1 MVHQRTLPQY
11 LAFLLYDFLILLIY
25 IPVTIKWGLWR
36 QFYLSNK
43 RYQRRGQRYGD
54 IAEDLVEADDW
65 FHCVSVGE
73 VVAASCVI
81 KALLQEE
88 PTRKITIT
96 TTTPTGAGRVRDIF
110 GEMVQHHYL
119 PWDLPWLINA
129 FIQALKPKRVFI
141 TEVELWPNMIM
152 KLAKRQIPVM
162 LINARMT
169 ERSAQK
175 YEQFSLLS
183 EPVFANIQHVCAQG
197 ERDFEAYQ
205 QLGFGDDRLTLT
217 QNIKFDQVTDI
228 AVSDEVAKVG
238 KSLLKRFVIVA
249 GSTHPGEEE
258 HWLEVLEQCNIDDV
272 LLVLV
277 PRHPE
282 RFDKVV
288 NLLRDREIP
297 FQRWSDYSDL
307 ADATQVLLVDAMG
320 ILSPLYHCA
329 DVAFVGGSIADRGGH
344 NALEPA
350 FFAVP
355 ILMGEHRYN
364 NPVIC
369 ATLEQAGALCLTTS
383 VEQSVERICQWYH
396 DPQARLQ
403 AGQSGEQVLHANRGA
418 LFKTLEVIR
427 EKAQ

>member
-1 MVHQRTLPQY
+1 MAHQRTLSQY
-11 LAFLLYDFLILLIY
+11 VAFLLYDFLLLLIY

-54 IAEDLVEADDW
+54 IAEDLIEADDW

-81 KALLQEE
+81 KALLQED
-88 PTRKITIT
+88 PTRNITIT

-110 GEMVQHHYL
+110 GEAVQHHYL

-129 FIQALKPKRVFI
+129 FIKALKPKRVFI

-152 KLAKRQIPVM
+152 KLAKRNIPVM

-175 YEQFSLLS
+175 YAQFSLLS
-183 EPVFANIQHVCAQG
+183 KPVFAHIQHVCAQG
-197 ERDFEAYQ
+197 QRDYDAYQ
-205 QLGFGDDRLTLT
+205 TLGFGSERLTLT
-217 QNIKFDQVTDI
+217 HNIKFDQVSDI
-228 AVSDEVAKVG
+228 VVSNEVAHIG
-238 KSLLKRFVIVA
+238 HTLSERFVIVA
-249 GSTHPGEEE
+249 GSTHLGEEE
-258 HWLEVLEQCNIDDV
+258 HWLDVLEQCNIDDV

-282 RFDKVV
+282 RFDKVA
-288 NLLRDREIP
+288 NLLCEREVR
-297 FQRWSDYSDL
+297 FQRWSEYSDL
-307 ADATQVLLVDAMG
+307 DETTQVLLVDAMG
-320 ILSPLYHCA
+320 VLSPLYHCA

-355 ILMGEHRYN
+355 IMMGEHRYN

-369 ATLEQAGALCLTTS
+369 ATLEQAGALYLTTS
-383 VEQSVERICQWYH
+383 VEQSIEKICQWYD
-396 DPQARLQ
+396 DPAMRARD
-403 AGQSGEQVLHANRGA
+403 GQSGEQVLHDNRGA
-418 LFKTLEVIR
+418 LAKTLNLIR
-427 EKAQ
+427 GQT

>member
-1 MVHQRTLPQY
+1 MAHQRTLPQY
-11 LAFLLYDFLILLIY
+11 LAFLLYDFLLLLIY

-96 TTTPTGAGRVRDIF
+96 TSTPTGAGRVRDIF
-110 GEMVQHHYL
+110 GETVQHHYL

-129 FIQALKPKRVFI
+129 LILALNPKRVFI

-152 KLAKRQIPVM
+152 KLAKHQIPIM

-175 YEQFSLLS
+175 YAQFSLLS
-183 EPVFANIQHVCAQG
+183 EPVFAKIQHVCAQG

-238 KSLLKRFVIVA
+238 KSLVKRFVIVA

-288 NLLRDREIP
+288 SLLRDREIP

-320 ILSPLYHCA
+320 VLSPLYHCA
-329 DVAFVGGSIADRGGH
+329 DVAFVGGSIAERGGH

-369 ATLEQAGALCLTTS
+369 AMLEQAGALYLTTS
-383 VEQSVERICQWYH
+383 VEQSVERICQWYD
-396 DPQARLQ
+396 DPQARIH

-418 LFKTLEVIR
+418 LSKTLEVIR

>member
-1 MVHQRTLPQY
+1 MAHQRTLSQY
-11 LAFLLYDFLILLIY
+11 VAFLLYDFLLLLIY

-54 IAEDLVEADDW
+54 IAEDLIEADDW

-81 KALLQEE
+81 KALLQED
-88 PTRKITIT
+88 PTRNITIT

-110 GEMVQHHYL
+110 GEAVQHHYL

-129 FIQALKPKRVFI
+129 FIKALKPKRVFI

-152 KLAKRQIPVM
+152 KLAKRNIPVM

-175 YEQFSLLS
+175 YAQFSLLS
-183 EPVFANIQHVCAQG
+183 KPVFAHIQHVCAQG
-197 ERDFEAYQ
+197 QRDYDAYQ
-205 QLGFGDDRLTLT
+205 TLGFGNERLTLT
-217 QNIKFDQVTDI
+217 HNIKFDQVTDI
-228 AVSDEVAKVG
+228 AVSNEVAHIG
-238 KSLLKRFVIVA
+238 HTLSKRFVIVA
-249 GSTHPGEEE
+249 GSTHLGEEE
-258 HWLEVLEQCNIDDV
+258 HWLDVLEQCNIDDA

-282 RFDKVV
+282 RFDKVA
-288 NLLRDREIP
+288 NLLCEREVR
-297 FQRWSDYSDL
+297 FQRWSEYSDL
-307 ADATQVLLVDAMG
+307 EETTQVLLVDAMG
-320 ILSPLYHCA
+320 VLSPLYHCA

-355 ILMGEHRYN
+355 IMMGEHRYN

-369 ATLEQAGALCLTTS
+369 ATLEQAGALYLTTS
-383 VEQSVERICQWYH
+383 VEQSIEKICQWYD
-396 DPQARLQ
+396 DPAMRARD
-403 AGQSGEQVLHANRGA
+403 GQSGEQVLHDNRGA
-418 LFKTLEVIR
+418 LAKTLNLIR
-427 EKAQ
+427 GQIE

>member
-1 MVHQRTLPQY
+1 MAQSRTLSQY
-11 LAFLLYDFLILLIY
+11 LAFLLYDFLLLLAY
-25 IPVTIKWGLWR
+25 IPMTIKWGLWR

-54 IAEDLVEADDW
+54 IAEDLVAADDW

-81 KALLQEE
+81 KALLQAHPE
-88 PTRKITIT
+88 RAITIT

-110 GEMVQHHYL
+110 GDRVQHHYL
-119 PWDLPWLINA
+119 PWDLPWLMNA
-129 FIQALKPKRVFI
+129 FIKALQPKRVFI
-141 TEVELWPNMIM
+141 TEVELWPNMIL
-152 KLAKRQIPVM
+152 KLAKYQVPVM

-175 YEQFSLLS
+175 YAQFSLLS
-183 EPVFANIQHVCAQG
+183 EPVFANLQHVCAQG
-197 ERDFEAYQ
+197 QRDYDAYQ
-205 QLGFGDDRLTLT
+205 QLGFDAERLTLT
-217 QNIKFDQVTDI
+217 HNIKFDQVSDI
-228 AVSDEVAKVG
+228 AVSDEVAQVG
-238 KSLLKRFVIVA
+238 ESLSQRFVIVA

-258 HWLEVLEQCNIDDV
+258 HWLDVLEQCNIDDA

-282 RFDKVV
+282 RFDKVLS
-288 NLLRDREIP
+288 LLREREVSV
-297 FQRWSDYSDL
+297 QCWSDFSSL
-307 ADATQVLLVDAMG
+307 NDATQVLLVDAMG
-320 ILSPLYHCA
+320 VLSPLYHCA

-355 ILMGEHRYN
+355 IIMGEHRYN

-369 ATLEQAGALCLTTS
+369 TTLEHAGALYLTTS
-383 VEQSVERICQWYH
+383 VEQSVERICQWY
-396 DPQARLQ
+396 DEPAVRV
-403 AGQSGEQVLHANRGA
+403 AVGQSGEKILHANRGA
-418 LFKTLEVIR
+418 LTKTLEVMQR
-427 EKAQ
+427 LA

>member
-1 MVHQRTLPQY
+1 MAHQRTLSQY
-11 LAFLLYDFLILLIY
+11 VAFLLYDFLLLLIY

-54 IAEDLVEADDW
+54 IAEDLIEADDW

-81 KALLQEE
+81 KALLQED
-88 PTRKITIT
+88 PTRNITIT

-110 GEMVQHHYL
+110 GEAVQHHYL

-129 FIQALKPKRVFI
+129 FIKALKPKRVFI

-152 KLAKRQIPVM
+152 KLAKRNIPVM

-175 YEQFSLLS
+175 YAQFSLLS
-183 EPVFANIQHVCAQG
+183 KPVFAHIQHVCAQG
-197 ERDFEAYQ
+197 QRDYEAYQ
-205 QLGFGDDRLTLT
+205 TLGFGSERLTLT
-217 QNIKFDQVTDI
+217 HNIKFDQVTDI
-228 AVSDEVAKVG
+228 VVSNEVAHIG
-238 KSLLKRFVIVA
+238 HTLSKRFVIVA
-249 GSTHPGEEE
+249 GSTHLGEEE
-258 HWLEVLEQCNIDDV
+258 HWLDVLEQCNIDDV

-288 NLLRDREIP
+288 NLLSEREVR
-297 FQRWSDYSDL
+297 FQRWSEYSDL
-307 ADATQVLLVDAMG
+307 DETTQVLLVDAMG
-320 ILSPLYHCA
+320 VLSPLYHCA

-355 ILMGEHRYN
+355 IMMGEHRYN

-369 ATLEQAGALCLTTS
+369 ATLEQAGALYLTTS
-383 VEQSVERICQWYH
+383 VEQSIEKICQWYD
-396 DPQARLQ
+396 DPAMRTRD
-403 AGQSGEQVLHANRGA
+403 GQSGEQVLHDNRGA
-418 LFKTLEVIR
+418 LAKTLNLIR
-427 EKAQ
+427 GQT

>member
-1 MVHQRTLPQY
+1 MAHQRTLSQY
-11 LAFLLYDFLILLIY
+11 LAFLLYDFLLLLIY

-54 IAEDLVEADDW
+54 IAENLVEADDW

-81 KALLQEE
+81 KALLQED
-88 PTRKITIT
+88 PKRNITIT

-110 GEMVQHHYL
+110 GETVQHHYL

-129 FIQALKPKRVFI
+129 FIKALHPKRVFI

-152 KLAKRQIPVM
+152 KLAKRHIPVM

-175 YEQFSLLS
+175 YAQFSLLS
-183 EPVFANIQHVCAQG
+183 EPVFANIKHICAQG
-197 ERDFEAYQ
+197 QRDYDAYQ
-205 QLGFGDDRLTLT
+205 TLGFADDRLTLT
-217 QNIKFDQVTDI
+217 HNIKFDQVANI
-228 AVSDEVAKVG
+228 AVSDEVADIG
-238 KSLLKRFVIVA
+238 MTLSERFVIVA

-258 HWLEVLEQCNIDDV
+258 HWLDVIEQCNIDDA

-288 NLLRDREIP
+288 SLLRDREIH
-297 FQRWSDYSDL
+297 FQCWSDYSDL
-307 ADATQVLLVDAMG
+307 DVTTQVLLVDAMG
-320 ILSPLYHCA
+320 VLSPLYHCA
-329 DVAFVGGSIADRGGH
+329 DVAFVGGSIAERGGH

-350 FFAVP
+350 FFGVP

-364 NPVIC
+364 NPVIS
-369 ATLEQAGALCLTTS
+369 ATLEQAGALYLTTS
-383 VEQSVERICQWYH
+383 VEQSVEKVCRWYDDPAARIR
-396 DPQARLQ
+396 D
-403 AGQSGEQVLHANRGA
+403 GQSGERVLHANRGA
-418 LFKTLEVIR
+418 LAKTLDVIR
-427 EKAQ
+427 RQT